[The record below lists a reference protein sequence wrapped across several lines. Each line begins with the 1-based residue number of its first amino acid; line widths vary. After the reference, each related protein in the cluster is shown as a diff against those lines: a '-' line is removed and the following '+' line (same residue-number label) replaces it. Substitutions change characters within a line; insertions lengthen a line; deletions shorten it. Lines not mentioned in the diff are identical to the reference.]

1 MKSKKLLFQVTAIIL
16 SVVFIFS
23 FCGMAFAQTS
33 IPDTRN
39 SVVRVVVFRTDTEPN
54 EVISMGT
61 GFVVGDEEPFEYV
74 ATNLHV
80 ANPWL
85 FFDDRGEV
93 PKEVFV
99 YRSRDDLLPATI
111 HVELPRVDMA
121 LLRLDP
127 EHLLHGYEPMELGRR
142 DMVTVGDTVVA
153 IGFPAAAGT
162 DFPLPW
168 GSIGLS
174 DFPAAYPE
182 DTTVTSGV
190 LSKMTTFDGVGYYQM
205 DASVNPGN
213 SGGPL
218 VNEHGQVIGMVT
230 LSMFAEGIHGA
241 FQIDY
246 LTDILRSRGIAHKT
260 AVDIGEPA
268 DPPEEVITEPEDE
281 VAIPAPVEEG
291 TDQNMLIIGLGA
303 AALLIIVLAFILF
316 SRRKKPAVATPS
328 QPFPSSHTQQ
338 ATAAAAGPVTR
349 TRPESAPAV
358 TQAKRK
364 EPRPVIKSIA
374 GHFSG
379 QTLELVENQL
389 IVGRD
394 PRLSQLVYPQQREE
408 ISRKHLTIRFDER
421 TQKFSLV
428 DSSSNGTY
436 LSSNQKLEP
445 GETYYLNS
453 GERFYLADPNEVF
466 EVKVES

>member
-1 MKSKKLLFQVTAIIL
+1 MKSKKLLFQVTVIIL
-16 SVVFIFS
+16 SMVFILS
-23 FCGMAFAQTS
+23 FCGMALAQTS

-39 SVVRVVVFRTDTEPN
+39 SVVRVVVFRTDTDPHQA
-54 EVISMGT
+54 IGMGT

-93 PKEVFV
+93 PKEVYV
-99 YRSRDDLLPATI
+99 YRSRDDLVPATI

-121 LLRLDP
+121 LLRIDP
-127 EHLLHGYEPMELGRR
+127 DHLLYGYEPMELGRR
-142 DMVTVGDTVVA
+142 DMVTVGDTVIAV
-153 IGFPAAAGT
+153 GFPAAAGT
-162 DFPLPW
+162 EFPLPW
-168 GSIGLS
+168 GSIGMS

-182 DTTVTSGV
+182 DSTVTRGV
-190 LSKMTTFDGVGYYQM
+190 LSKMLTHEGVGYYQM

-230 LSMFAEGIHGA
+230 LSMYAEGIHGA

-246 LTDILRSRGIAHKT
+246 LTDILRSRGIDHKV
-260 AVDIGEPA
+260 AVEVGEPA
-268 DPPEEVITEPEDE
+268 EQPEGVSAEPEGE
-281 VAIPAPVEEG
+281 TAIPAVVDEG
-291 TDQNMLIIGLGA
+291 SDQNMLIIGLGA
-303 AALLIIVLAFILF
+303 AALLIVVLAVILF
-316 SRRKKPAVATPS
+316 TRSRKPAVATPS
-328 QPFPSSHTQQ
+328 QPFPPSPAHQ
-338 ATAAAAGPVTR
+338 ATAASGPVTR
-349 TRPESAPAV
+349 TRPERAPAV
-358 TQAKRK
+358 TQAKRN
-364 EPRPVIKSIA
+364 EPRPVIKAIA

-389 IVGRD
+389 IIGRD

-408 ISRKHLTIRFDER
+408 ISRKHLIIRFDER
-421 TQKFSLV
+421 TQKFRLV

-445 GETYYLNS
+445 GETYYLNP

-466 EVKVES
+466 EVKVEG